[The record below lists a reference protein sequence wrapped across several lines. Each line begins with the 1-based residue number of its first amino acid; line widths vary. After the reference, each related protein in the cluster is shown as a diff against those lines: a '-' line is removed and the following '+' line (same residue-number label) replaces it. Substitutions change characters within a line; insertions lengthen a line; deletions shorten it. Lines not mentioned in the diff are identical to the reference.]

1 MSSLGQSVDNCLKNM
16 HGATQTGKGSYGEQ
30 AVFKICEQFYQREG
44 GILYH
49 SYTYRVDETKA
60 GNIKKDENGKPYV
73 ENLGSSTEIDVLY
86 VSPYRLYAI
95 EVKAYKAKHITLTDD
110 GISGCY
116 KTDKSPVH
124 QNEMHMRHLYAEL
137 FMGLP
142 KGNTDYCT
150 PLVCFVDKCTVE
162 DNRSD
167 WQKQYIP
174 VTVLNGLRPF
184 IKATDKPIENRL
196 DLNTIQRILN
206 EMMISC
212 DKHLPLRL

>member
-1 MSSLGQSVDNCLKNM
+1 MSLRQSVNSCLDNM
-16 HGATQTGKGSYGEQ
+16 HSASQTGKGSYGEQ
-30 AVFKICEQFYQREG
+30 AVFKICEQFYQKEG

-49 SYTYRVDETKA
+49 SYTFRVDNTKP
-60 GNIKKDENGKPYV
+60 GNIKKNDQGGLYI

-86 VSPYRLYAI
+86 VSPYRVYAI
-95 EVKAYKAKHITLTDD
+95 EVKAYKAKKIVLTDD
-110 GISGCY
+110 GITGCY

-124 QNEMHMRHLYAEL
+124 QNEMHMRHLYSEL

-142 KGNTDYCT
+142 GGETMYNI
-150 PLVCFVDKCTVE
+150 PLVCFVDKCTIN

-174 VTVLNGLRPF
+174 ITVLNQLGKF
-184 IKATDKPIENRL
+184 IKQTNKFIGKRL

-206 EMMISC
+206 DMMISC
-212 DKHLPLRL
+212 DKHLPLRM